1 MFNGDRG
8 AVPDIEVSEAPRGG
22 LRLRLGWAGEPAWL
36 SDVMP
41 VLESLGLRVAD
52 HRRELAPAGQLTGAS
67 VDDFGVF
74 CDRTELPLLTLA
86 PLVHDV
92 FGALWDGRAEA
103 DGLNGLVLTGG
114 LTWRQVALIRAACR
128 YLRQTGLGFSPSYLE
143 RTLNLRP
150 TAARII
156 VTAFTR
162 RLDPSGD
169 SGADGGGA
177 EHFTQLL
184 GQVNGLDEDRLLRGL
199 WQFVQATVRTNY
211 FQLGPDGNPK
221 PYLAFKLDP
230 ERLPMLPRPRP
241 LVETFV
247 YSPEVEGLHL
257 RAAKVARGGIRWS
270 DRPEDFRTE
279 VLGLVTA
286 QHVKNAVIIPGG
298 AKGAFVVKRPLEARD
313 RASAQADVRR
323 CYTTFIRG
331 LLDVT
336 DNLVK
341 GRVVAPPRTVCLDD
355 ADPYLARIH
364 R

>member
-114 LTWRQVALIRAACR
+114 LTW
-128 YLRQTGLGFSPSYLE
+128 
-143 RTLNLRP
+143 NLRP

-184 GQVNGLDEDRLLRGL
+184 GQVKGLDEDRLLRGL

-211 FQLGPDGNPK
+211 FQLGPDGNPSRTWHSS
-221 PYLAFKLDP
+221 LTRSACLCC
-230 ERLPMLPRPRP
+230 
-241 LVETFV
+241 
-247 YSPEVEGLHL
+247 
-257 RAAKVARGGIRWS
+257 RG
-270 DRPEDFRTE
+270 
-279 VLGLVTA
+279 
-286 QHVKNAVIIPGG
+286 HV
-298 AKGAFVVKRPLEARD
+298 R
-313 RASAQADVRR
+313 
-323 CYTTFIRG
+323 
-331 LLDVT
+331 
-336 DNLVK
+336 
-341 GRVVAPPRTVCLDD
+341 
-355 ADPYLARIH
+355 
-364 R
+364 